1 MKEREHDFFNDIVL
15 SHLYK
20 DILRIVRFEDQTNLY
35 ESFSIL
41 NNPQGFSLINQ
52 ARNNMFID
60 YFHFMSL
67 VHNGVGDIMLNLLCG
82 TNLKDDS

>member
-1 MKEREHDFFNDIVL
+1 M
-15 SHLYK
+15 
-20 DILRIVRFEDQTNLY
+20 Y
-35 ESFSIL
+35 ESFSII
-41 NNPQGFSLINQ
+41 NNNHGDSMINQ
-52 ARNNMFID
+52 ARNNIFID